1 MLLDHLMHAMR
12 LRCPICR
19 ARFTLGSLMKL
30 PK

>member
-1 MLLDHLMHAMR
+1 LLDQLAQVMQ

-19 ARFTLGSLMKL
+19 ARFTLGSLKKV